1 MGTADR
7 LVAAGRFAAVWAVRH
22 QPLPAAGAAAL
33 PGGRSCCSAGSL
45 AHDARGC
52 IAATCRSGPP
62 GIEAVKQ
69 VTEKGHS
76 VAEVAARAGI
86 GVNTVSNLEAGRNVS
101 FENLIRVAMVLGRL
115 QELEELFKPHLNSVD
130 DILRY
135 ESNTARQRI
144 KSK

>member
-1 MGTADR
+1 MSSSKR
-7 LVAAGRFAAVWAVRH
+7 YPEEFK
-22 QPLPAAGAAAL
+22 
-33 PGGRSCCSAGSL
+33 
-45 AHDARGC
+45 
-52 IAATCRSGPP
+52 
-62 GIEAVKQ
+62 IEAVKQ

-101 FENLIRVAMVLGRL
+101 FENLVRVAMVLGRL
-115 QELEELFKPHLNSVD
+115 KELEELFKPHLNSVN

-144 KSK
+144 KRK

>member
-1 MGTADR
+1 MSSKR
-7 LVAAGRFAAVWAVRH
+7 YPKEFK
-22 QPLPAAGAAAL
+22 
-33 PGGRSCCSAGSL
+33 
-45 AHDARGC
+45 
-52 IAATCRSGPP
+52 
-62 GIEAVKQ
+62 IEAVKQ

-115 QELEELFKPHLNSVD
+115 QELEELFKPHLNSVN

-144 KSK
+144 KRK

>member
-1 MGTADR
+1 MSSK
-7 LVAAGRFAAVWAVRH
+7 
-22 QPLPAAGAAAL
+22 
-33 PGGRSCCSAGSL
+33 RS
-45 AHDARGC
+45 
-52 IAATCRSGPP
+52 PEEFK
-62 GIEAVKQ
+62 IEAVKQ
-69 VTEKGHS
+69 GTEKGHS

-144 KSK
+144 KRK

>member
-1 MGTADR
+1 MGSKR
-7 LVAAGRFAAVWAVRH
+7 YPEEFK
-22 QPLPAAGAAAL
+22 
-33 PGGRSCCSAGSL
+33 
-45 AHDARGC
+45 
-52 IAATCRSGPP
+52 
-62 GIEAVKQ
+62 IEAVKQ

-101 FENLIRVAMVLGRL
+101 FENLVRVAMVLGRL
-115 QELEELFKPHLNSVD
+115 KELEELFKPDLNSVD

-144 KSK
+144 KRK